1 MPRRRYAL
9 LLIAAFVCGL
19 VPPVALAKSA
29 KSGKTKKA
37 ARSSQAEAWTWTKS
51 LTAPGRYDVA
61 IKLKK
66 VAGHKAGQD
75 VLQVTGPD
83 GKARALDAAALPQQT
98 ATFTLA
104 VPTKKLALRFVVKK
118 GRPAVATTSVATTKA
133 TTAPATTTPAP
144 ATTAPTSKAPTTTAP
159 TATAPA
165 ITVTPTTTTTTPSS
179 PATTTTP
186 TTTTTAPAAR
196 KLLFSD
202 EFNGA
207 AGALPSTTAWDPQ
220 TGAGW
225 GSGQLQNYTGR
236 TQNVALDGAGN
247 LALVARKESYQGSS
261 YTSAR
266 LQTKD
271 RFSFTYGRAEA
282 RIKVPSGAG
291 IWPAF
296 WLLGDDIYTK
306 GWPEAGEIDVME
318 TIGSL
323 PNELNGTVHAPL
335 GAWNGNPNADGD
347 EWTIGDIYDN
357 GSSLSDAFH
366 VYAVEWTA
374 SSIAFEIDGK
384 TYQTITK
391 ARMPAG
397 GRWTFDHAN
406 HLLLNLAVG
415 GDWPGAPNASTP
427 FPATMLVDYV
437 RVYAPKA

>member
-1 MPRRRYAL
+1 VPPRSRRRYAL
-9 LLIAAFVCGL
+9 LLIAALVCGL
-19 VPPVALAKSA
+19 VPSVALAQKTTKKRSA
-29 KSGKTKKA
+29 KS
-37 ARSSQAEAWTWTKS
+37 SQAAAWTWTTTVS
-51 LTAPGRYDVA
+51 AAGRYDVA

-66 VAGHKAGQD
+66 IGGHKAGQD

-83 GKARALDAAALPQQT
+83 GKARALDAAALPNQT

-104 VPTKKLALRFVVKK
+104 VPAKKLTLRFVVKK
-118 GRPAVATTSVATTKA
+118 GKPAVATTTVATTKTPA
-133 TTAPATTTPAP
+133 ATTPTTAPAAPAPAVPTSPAPTPAP
-144 ATTAPTSKAPTTTAP
+144 TQAP
-159 TATAPA
+159 TATTPA
-165 ITVTPTTTTTTPSS
+165 ITVTPA
-179 PATTTTP
+179 PATP
-186 TTTTTAPAAR
+186 APPATR
-196 KLLFSD
+196 RLLFSD

-207 AGALPSTTAWDPQ
+207 AGALPSTSAWDPQ

-236 TQNVALDGAGN
+236 TQNVKLDGAGN
-247 LALVARKESYQGSS
+247 LALTARQESYQGSS

-335 GAWNGNPNADGD
+335 GAWNGNPNVDGD
-347 EWTIGDIYDN
+347 EWTIGEIYDH

-374 SSIAFEIDGK
+374 SSIAFEIDGH
-384 TYQTITK
+384 TYFTMAK
-391 ARMPAG
+391 AHMPAG
-397 GRWTFDHAN
+397 GRWTFDHPN

-415 GDWPGAPNASTP
+415 GDWPGAPNANTP

-437 RVYAPKA
+437 RVYAPQS